1 MVRTGRGLLVVAALA
16 AAALAPAPAGA
27 ATARVA
33 SAQASVPSALSN
45 RLPLER
51 LVFSR
56 PVRASALAPLVLSP
70 ALPTAWRQIA
80 PNAVQAVATEALAP
94 GVTYRIPTA
103 TGVSCTTRCVLTGVR
118 DTSVPVAT
126 DLVWE
131 DQLLAQLGYLPVA
144 FTPAAPQ
151 ATPSAAVAGAFTW
164 AYPALPG
171 ALRAQW
177 GVGDDN
183 VVLQGA
189 LMAFQLASGLPTTG
203 QADPATWADL
213 LQAANAG
220 TRDPGPYDY
229 VYVSMALPETLTL
242 YVAGRATF
250 HTPVNTGISVSP
262 TAPGTYPVYLR
273 YLTQTMSGTNPDG
286 SHYSDPGIPDVSY
299 FHGGDA
305 LHGFI
310 RASYGFPQSLGCV
323 EMPFAAAKAVY
334 PHTPIGTLVTVA
346 S

>member
-1 MVRTGRGLLVVAALA
+1 MVRTARGLLLLVALA
-16 AAALAPAPAGA
+16 ALALAPAPAGA
-27 ATARVA
+27 SAARVA

-51 LVFSR
+51 LVFSH
-56 PVRASALAPLVLSP
+56 PVAASALPPLTLSP
-70 ALPTAWRQIA
+70 ALPSTWRQIA
-80 PNAVQAVATEALAP
+80 PNAVEALATEVLAP
-94 GVTYRIPTA
+94 GITYRIASP
-103 TGVSCTTRCVLTGVR
+103 TGVSCTSRCVFTGVR
-118 DTSVPVAT
+118 DTSVAVAT
-126 DLVWE
+126 DVVWE
-131 DQLLAQLGYLPVA
+131 DQLLAELGYLPVT

-151 ATPSAAVAGAFTW
+151 ATPSAATPGVFTW
-164 AYPALPG
+164 AYPTLPA

-177 GVGDDN
+177 GVGSDN

-189 LMAFQLASGLPTTG
+189 LMAFQLQSGLATTG
-203 QADPATWADL
+203 QADPTTWADL
-213 LQAANAG
+213 VQAANAG
-220 TRDPGPYDY
+220 TVDAHPYDY

-250 HTPVNTGISVSP
+250 HTLVNTGIPASP

-286 SHYSDPGIPDVSY
+286 THYSDPGIPDVSY

-323 EMPFAAAKAVY
+323 EMPFAAAASVY

-346 S
+346 P

>member
-1 MVRTGRGLLVVAALA
+1 MTRWTRGLAVAVVFSALL
-16 AAALAPAPAGA
+16 LAPTTAGA
-27 ATARVA
+27 GAPRAA

-56 PVRASALAPLVLSP
+56 PVLATELPALALAP
-70 ALPTAWRQIA
+70 ALPTVWRQIA
-80 PNAVQAVATEALAP
+80 PNAVQAVATEVLAP
-94 GVTYRIPTA
+94 GVTYRVPTPS
-103 TGVSCTTRCVLTGVR
+103 GVSCTTRCTFTGVR
-118 DTSVPVAT
+118 ETSVAVAT
-126 DLVWE
+126 DLVWA
-131 DQLLAQLGYLPVA
+131 DQLLAQLGYLPVT

-151 ATPSAAVAGAFTW
+151 ATPSAAVAGVFTW
-164 AYPALPG
+164 AYPTLP
-171 ALRAQW
+171 ATLRAQW
-177 GVGDDN
+177 AVGSDN

-189 LMAFQLASGLPTTG
+189 LMAFQLQSGLPTTG

-213 LQAANAG
+213 VQAANAG
-220 TRDPGPYDY
+220 TADPHPYDY

-250 HTPVNTGISVSP
+250 HTPVNTGIPVSP

-323 EMPFAAAKAVY
+323 EMPFAAAKTLF

-346 S
+346 P